1 MAHEPY
7 GHVMLKTK
15 NLLLLNFCSLFNTA
29 NCDGDENV
37 KIFPEGTEINSEN
50 KSIHTQI
57 TDGQSG

>member
-1 MAHEPY
+1 
-7 GHVMLKTK
+7 MLKTK